1 MDLLL
6 QLALVINLSFFIL
19 DAHKTFVLA
28 AGSSANMS
36 WLLIDVVLWYF
47 SSSLIRFLPFC
58 NLANQ
63 YPFHFGT
70 IFLRFWNKNV
80 QTTPNIIWSEKREKN
95 SYQKYIHFYKSAYIL
110 KYLPISILC
119 GVICIFSLKTW
130 IANALTFIHIFLEF
144 LQQLIFRENATFCFN
159 QKNFFRTHT
168 RKPLHYIIIH
178 MREHFK

>member
-1 MDLLL
+1 
-6 QLALVINLSFFIL
+6 
-19 DAHKTFVLA
+19 
-28 AGSSANMS
+28 MS

-63 YPFHFGT
+63 YPFHFGI
-70 IFLRFWNKNV
+70 IFLRFWKKKF
-80 QTTPNIIWSEKREKN
+80 QTILLYHMIWKKRKKFL
-95 SYQKYIHFYKSAYIL
+95 SKLYSFHKSAYIL

-159 QKNFFRTHT
+159 QKNFFPTHT

-178 MREHFK
+178 MREHF

>member
-6 QLALVINLSFFIL
+6 QLALVINLSFFFIL

-63 YPFHFGT
+63 YPFHFGI
-70 IFLRFWNKNV
+70 IFLRFWKKKF
-80 QTTPNIIWSEKREKN
+80 QT
-95 SYQKYIHFYKSAYIL
+95 IL
-110 KYLPISILC
+110 LY
-119 GVICIFSLKTW
+119 
-130 IANALTFIHIFLEF
+130 
-144 LQQLIFRENATFCFN
+144 
-159 QKNFFRTHT
+159 
-168 RKPLHYIIIH
+168 H
-178 MREHFK
+178 MI